1 MDPLTATAAS
11 GMLSRSQT
19 LDILANNIANSETAG
34 YKADLES
41 YNLYFGEE
49 AWQGYHEGRAAGA
62 EMPVIE
68 KNWTD
73 FSQGSLTVTGNPTDV
88 ALSSNGLFVVKGPN
102 GPLYTRNGQFQISK
116 SGTLET
122 REGYPVLGQTGK
134 PIALDATQPFEIT
147 SAGDIR
153 QRGTTID
160 RLSIADGNSTTCEKA
175 GGGFFKLTTGNTPRP
190 PAAYTVEQGKLE
202 ASNVSPASAAVKLVG
217 VMRSFEM
224 LNKAVSM
231 SSEMS
236 RRAVEEVARVNS

>member
-1 MDPLTATAAS
+1 MMWSEMQTGNDRNVDPRFTFGAR
-11 GMLSRSQT
+11 RSPDT
-19 LDILANNIANSETAG
+19 
-34 YKADLES
+34 DLPS
-41 YNLYFGEE
+41 
-49 AWQGYHEGRAAGA
+49 AAG
-62 EMPVIE
+62 
-68 KNWTD
+68 
-73 FSQGSLTVTGNPTDV
+73 
-88 ALSSNGLFVVKGPN
+88 
-102 GPLYTRNGQFQISK
+102 
-116 SGTLET
+116 
-122 REGYPVLGQTGK
+122 GK
-134 PIALDATQPFEIT
+134 PFLEIT
-147 SAGDIR
+147 PAGDIR

-175 GGGFFKLTTGNTPRP
+175 GGGFFKLATGTTPRP